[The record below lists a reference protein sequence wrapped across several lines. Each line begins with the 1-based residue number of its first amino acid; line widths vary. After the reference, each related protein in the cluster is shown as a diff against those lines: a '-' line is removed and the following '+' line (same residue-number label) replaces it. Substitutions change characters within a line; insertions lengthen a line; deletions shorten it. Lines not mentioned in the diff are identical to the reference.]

1 MFRMAKIGVDKLAN
15 EINDILSEY
24 KGLLESDLEEAVDE
38 VSKSAVNELK
48 NTSPEG
54 DTGEYKRS
62 WKRKKTR
69 AINGAYHVTI
79 YAGAPHYRLAH
90 LLEFGH
96 ALKSG
101 GRTVGRARAFPH
113 IKKVE
118 TNAIAKLETKIKQA
132 IEEVNK

>member
-1 MFRMAKIGVDKLAN
+1 MAKIGVDKLAD

-24 KGLLESDLEEAVDE
+24 KGLLESDLEEAVE
-38 VSKSAVNELK
+38 VVSKNAVNELK
-48 NTSPEG
+48 STSPEG
-54 DTGEYKRS
+54 DTGEYKKS
-62 WKRKKTR
+62 WKRKKKR
-69 AINGAYHVTI
+69 AANGAYHVII

-96 ALKSG
+96 ALKNG

-118 TNAIAKLETKIKQA
+118 TNAIAQLENEIKRA
-132 IEEVNK
+132 IEEAGK